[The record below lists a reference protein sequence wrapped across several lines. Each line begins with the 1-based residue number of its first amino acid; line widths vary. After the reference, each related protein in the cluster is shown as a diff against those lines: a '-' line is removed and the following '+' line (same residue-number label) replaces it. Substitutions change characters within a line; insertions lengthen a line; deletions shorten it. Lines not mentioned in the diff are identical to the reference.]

1 MKIVSFATLV
11 PHWLAAVLSIL
22 LISQAAVAQRPA
34 AYRLLPEDT
43 LLYLRVAD
51 MPDLIERF
59 QETSAG
65 RISQDE
71 QVRPLIDHLWTS
83 LVEASAGLED
93 ALGVPLEDLLS
104 IPQGETCLALVAPE
118 RGFPAV
124 VLLIDAGDRM
134 AALDTV
140 LEQAEFGM
148 FQQGAYRTIRD
159 LDGTE
164 LVVNE
169 LPGGQRREMAYVQ
182 RDGTLILGSN
192 SLVIESMVDAWNGRA
207 SSRLSQNAN
216 FTAIMKRCA
225 GDEDEQPQITFF
237 IDPLEMTK
245 RIARGSLAGQAVIAL
260 LPALGLDGV
269 RGLGGS
275 VALATEQYDN
285 VTQVHLMLDSPRK
298 GVVEILAM
306 RGGDLTPEPWVPA
319 DAVSYTSLN
328 WDFETS
334 YNALRM
340 LFDAIRGD
348 GALDR
353 EVDRRLSTP
362 LGIPFEQ
369 DFLQALDG
377 RVTIVSWMV
386 RPARLNSRANLL
398 GLKLKDPK
406 AFRQTW
412 LKLVDQFSNQLERQA
427 LGGNEYWT
435 IRVPRPA
442 EGRPDQ
448 PMLREPDPAIAILDD
463 YLLLSDS
470 SELLKHAIV
479 TRGRVS
485 GSLATELDYKL
496 IASRIRRQAGGD
508 SPGMLAFDRPEESLR
523 LLYELA
529 TGDTTRQQLQSR
541 ADDNPFFGALD
552 GALQENPLP
561 PFAVIAR
568 YLAPGGSLI
577 TNDATGFHYTSF
589 TLRRR

>member
-1 MKIVSFATLV
+1 MKIDFCRTLV
-11 PHWLAAVLSIL
+11 PHWLTAVLSIA
-22 LISQAAVAQRPA
+22 LICQSAQAQRPTA
-34 AYRLLPEDT
+34 PRLLPKDT
-43 LLYLRVAD
+43 LLYLRIAD

-71 QVRPLIDHLWTS
+71 QVRPLLDHLWGS
-83 LVEASAGLED
+83 LVEVAEPLED
-93 ALGVPLEDLLS
+93 LLGVPLQDLLS

-118 RGFPAV
+118 TGFPAV

-134 AALDTV
+134 PALDKV
-140 LEQAEFGM
+140 LEQAEFGL
-148 FQQGAYRTIRD
+148 FQQGAVRTVQD

-164 LVVNE
+164 MVVNA
-169 LPGGQRREMAYVQ
+169 LPGGQRREMAFVQ

-192 SLVIESMVDAWNGRA
+192 SQVIQSMIDAWDGRPT
-207 SSRLSQNAN
+207 SRLSENTN

-225 GDEDEQPQITFF
+225 GDEKEPPQITFF
-237 IDPLEMTK
+237 IDPLELTK

-285 VTQVHLMLDSPRK
+285 VTHVHLMLDSPRK
-298 GVVEILAM
+298 GVVEILAL

-334 YNALRM
+334 YNALRT
-340 LFDAIRGD
+340 LFDAIRGE

-353 EVDRRLSTP
+353 EVNRRVSDP

-369 DFLQALDG
+369 DLLAALDG

-406 AFRQTW
+406 AFRQT
-412 LKLVDQFSNQLERQA
+412 LQKLIDQFPGQLERQA
-427 LGGNEYWT
+427 LGGNEYWS
-435 IRVPRPA
+435 IRVPRPTND
-442 EGRPDQ
+442 GPDRPL
-448 PMLREPDPAIAILDD
+448 LREPDPAIAILDD

-470 SELLKHAIV
+470 SELLKHAMV

-485 GSLATELDYKL
+485 GSLANELDYKL

-508 SPGMLAFDRPEESLR
+508 TPGMLAFDRPEESLR

-529 TGDTTRQQLQSR
+529 TGDTTQQQLRSQ
-541 ADDNPFFGALD
+541 ADNNPFFGALD
-552 GALQENPLP
+552 GALRENPLP

-589 TLRRR
+589 TLRRQ

>member
-1 MKIVSFATLV
+1 MKINFCRTLV
-11 PHWLAAVLSIL
+11 PYCLTAVLSVA
-22 LISQAAVAQRPA
+22 LICQSAQAQRPA
-34 AYRLLPEDT
+34 APRLLPKDT
-43 LLYLRVAD
+43 LLYLRIAD

-59 QETSAG
+59 QETSVG

-71 QVRPLIDHLWTS
+71 QVRPLLDHLWGS
-83 LVEASAGLED
+83 LVEATDQLED
-93 ALGVPLEDLLS
+93 LLGVPLQDLLS

-118 RGFPAV
+118 TGFPAV

-134 AALDTV
+134 PSVDKV
-140 LEQAEFGM
+140 LEQAEFGL
-148 FQQGAYRTIRD
+148 FQQGAVRTVQD

-164 LVVNE
+164 MVVNA

-182 RDGTLILGSN
+182 RDGTLVLGSN
-192 SLVIESMVDAWNGRA
+192 SQVIQSMVDAWDGRPT
-207 SSRLSQNAN
+207 SRLSENTN

-225 GDEDEQPQITFF
+225 GDEEEPPQITFF
-237 IDPLEMTK
+237 IDPLELTK

-285 VTQVHLMLDSPRK
+285 VTHVHLMLDSPRK
-298 GVVEILAM
+298 GVVEILAL

-334 YNALRM
+334 YNALRT
-340 LFDAIRGD
+340 LFDAIRGE

-353 EVDRRLSTP
+353 EVDRRVSDP

-369 DFLQALDG
+369 DLLAALDG

-406 AFRQTW
+406 AFRQT
-412 LKLVDQFSNQLERQA
+412 LQKLIDQFPDQLERQA
-427 LGGNEYWT
+427 LGGNEYWS
-435 IRVPRPA
+435 IRVQRPTDD
-442 EGRPDQ
+442 GPDRPL
-448 PMLREPDPAIAILDD
+448 LREPDPAIAILDD
-463 YLLLSDS
+463 YLLMSGSSD
-470 SELLKHAIV
+470 LLKHAMV

-485 GSLATELDYKL
+485 GSLANELDFKL

-508 SPGMLAFDRPEESLR
+508 TPGMLAFDRPEESLR

-529 TGDTTRQQLQSR
+529 TGDTTQQQLQSR
-541 ADDNPFFGALD
+541 ADNNPFFGALD
-552 GALQENPLP
+552 GALRENPLP

>member
-1 MKIVSFATLV
+1 MKIGSFPTLV
-11 PHWLAAVLSIL
+11 PQWLAAL
-22 LISQAAVAQRPA
+22 LGIFLVSQSAMAQRPA
-34 AYRLLPEDT
+34 APRLLPKDT

-65 RISQDE
+65 RISQDA
-71 QVRPLIDHLWTS
+71 QVRPLLDHLWQA
-83 LVEASAGLED
+83 LVEATAQVEEG
-93 ALGVPLEDLLS
+93 LGVPLEDLLA

-118 RGFPAV
+118 TGFPAV
-124 VLLIDAGDRM
+124 VLLMDAGDRM
-134 AALDTV
+134 AAVDKV

-148 FQQGAYRTIRD
+148 FQQGARRTLQD

-164 LVVNE
+164 MVVNE

-192 SLVIESMVDAWNGRA
+192 SQVIQSMVDAWDGRPA
-207 SSRLSQNAN
+207 SRLSENSN

-225 GDEDEQPQITFF
+225 GDEDEPPQITFF
-237 IDPLEMTK
+237 VDPLELTK

-285 VTQVHLMLDSPRK
+285 VTHVHLMLDSPRK
-298 GVVEILAM
+298 GVVEILAL

-334 YNALRM
+334 YNALRT
-340 LFDAIRGD
+340 LFDAIRGE

-353 EVDRRLSTP
+353 EVNRRLSDP
-362 LGIPFEQ
+362 LGIPIEQ

-377 RVTIVSWMV
+377 RVTLVSWMV

-406 AFRQTW
+406 AFRRTW
-412 LKLVDQFSNQLERQA
+412 QNLVDRFPGQLERQA

-435 IRVPRPA
+435 LRVPRPA
-442 EGRPDQ
+442 EERPDQ
-448 PMLREPDPAIAILDD
+448 PLMRQPDPAFAILDD
-463 YLLLSDS
+463 YLLVSDS
-470 SELLKHAIV
+470 SDLLKHAMV

-485 GSLATELDYKL
+485 GSLANELDYKL
-496 IASRIRRQAGGD
+496 IASRIRRQAGGAN
-508 SPGMLAFDRPEESLR
+508 PGMLAFDRPEESLR

-529 TGDTTRQQLQSR
+529 MGDATRQQLQSQ
-541 ADDNPFFGALD
+541 ADTNPFFGFLD
-552 GALQENPLP
+552 GALQEHPLP

>member
-1 MKIVSFATLV
+1 MKIDSCRTLV
-11 PHWLAAVLSIL
+11 PHWMAAVLSMA
-22 LISQAAVAQRPA
+22 LICQAAQAERPVAP
-34 AYRLLPEDT
+34 RLLPKDT
-43 LLYLRVAD
+43 LLYLRIAD

-59 QETSAG
+59 QETSVG

-71 QVRPLIDHLWTS
+71 QVRPLLDHLWGS
-83 LVEASAGLED
+83 LVQAAEPLED
-93 ALGVPLEDLLS
+93 LLGVPLQDLLS
-104 IPQGETCLALVAPE
+104 IPQGETCVALVAPE
-118 RGFPAV
+118 TGFPAV

-134 AALDTV
+134 PALEKI
-140 LEQAEFGM
+140 LEQAEFAL
-148 FQQGAYRTIRD
+148 FEQGAVRTVQD

-164 LVVNE
+164 MVVNA
-169 LPGGQRREMAYVQ
+169 LPGGRRREMAFVQ
-182 RDGTLILGSN
+182 RDGTLIIGSN
-192 SLVIESMVDAWNGRA
+192 SQVIQAMIDAWDGRP
-207 SSRLSQNAN
+207 SSRLSENMT

-225 GDEDEQPQITFF
+225 GEEDEQPQITFF
-237 IDPLEMTK
+237 VDPLEWTK
-245 RIARGSLAGQAVIAL
+245 RIARGNLAGQTVIAL

-285 VTQVHLMLDSPRK
+285 VAHVHLMLDSPRK
-298 GVVEILAM
+298 GVVEILAL

-319 DAVSYTSLN
+319 DAVSYTSLH

-334 YNALRM
+334 YQALRT
-340 LFDAIRGD
+340 LFDAIRGE

-353 EVDRRLSTP
+353 EVDRRLSAP

-369 DFLQALDG
+369 DLLAALDG

-386 RPARLNSRANLL
+386 RPARLNSRSNLL
-398 GLKLKDPK
+398 GLKLKDAK
-406 AFRQTW
+406 AFRRTW
-412 LKLVDQFSNQLERQA
+412 QKLVDQFPGQLERQA
-427 LGGNEYWT
+427 LGGNEYWS
-435 IRVPRPA
+435 IRVQRP
-442 EGRPDQ
+442 ENDGPDRPL
-448 PMLREPDPAIAILDD
+448 LREPDPAIAILDD

-470 SELLKHAIV
+470 SDLLKHAMV
-479 TRGRVS
+479 TRGQVS
-485 GSLATELDYKL
+485 GSLANELDYKL

-508 SPGMLAFDRPEESLR
+508 TPGMLAFDRPEESLR

-529 TGDTTRQQLQSR
+529 TGDTTRQQLQARS
-541 ADDNPFFGALD
+541 DENPFFGALD
-552 GALQENPLP
+552 GALRENPLP